1 MTENKKKIDYVGKMI
16 LAPMVKIGTLPTR
29 LLAIDYGA
37 DLVYTEEIIDWRL
50 LRSKRIENDQ
60 LETVDYIDKSDDTL
74 VLRIG
79 ESLYKVISRNFC
91 PDYEFFQLL
100 RKNEVNSFYKS
111 EPMIQTEL
119 FELPRWL
126 NKILMQLT

>member
-29 LLAIDYGA
+29 LLAIDFGA

-50 LRSKRIENDQ
+50 LRSKRIVNDQ

-79 ESLYKVISRNFC
+79 ESFCKVISRIFC
-91 PDYEFFQLL
+91 TFFG
-100 RKNEVNSFYKS
+100 F
-111 EPMIQTEL
+111 
-119 FELPRWL
+119 
-126 NKILMQLT
+126 

>member
-79 ESLYKVISRNFC
+79 ESLYKVISRKFV
-91 PDYEFFQLL
+91 L
-100 RKNEVNSFYKS
+100 R
-111 EPMIQTEL
+111 I
-119 FELPRWL
+119 
-126 NKILMQLT
+126 